1 MNTIIEKTEK
11 LLNQAE
17 TSGEKVYLSA
27 FLDGAKA
34 QKEEDNLILENIANR
49 LRTKIT
55 DAELELCPFCN
66 GEAEYIKGNVFLS
79 TIWFVKCRECYAK
92 SDYYFVNHPSLNA
105 DGKPNEETR
114 YTEEQAKANAA
125 AAWNRRVFK

>member
-1 MNTIIEKTEK
+1 MNTIIEKTEA
-11 LLNQAE
+11 LLNKAK

-34 QKEEDNLILENIANR
+34 QKEEDNLMFENIANR

-55 DAELELCPFCN
+55 DVELESCPFCN
-66 GEAEYIKGNVFLS
+66 GEAEYIKGNVLLS
-79 TIWFVKCRECYAK
+79 TIWFVKCRECHAK
-92 SDYYFVNHPSLNA
+92 SNYYFVNHPSLNA

-114 YTEEQAKANAA
+114 YTEEQAKAKAA
-125 AAWNRRVFK
+125 TDWNRRFF